1 MRRVWTGFLLLAPA
15 AAALACGVCVED
27 RVAATYDHAVVVRSL
42 ERRHEVVFLAI
53 EGDIAVSPRLSREI
67 RSAIESASGIDRGSA
82 RVSLSSASLSFA
94 YDPARQKLGPIMNVL
109 EKSLAP
115 MGLRLSLLR
124 VIA

>member
-1 MRRVWTGFLLLAPA
+1 MRRAWTGLLLFAPA

-42 ERRHEVVFLAI
+42 ERKHEVVFLAI
-53 EGDIAVSPRLSREI
+53 EGEIAASPRLTREI
-67 RSAIESASGIDRGSA
+67 QGALASASGIDRGSA

-94 YDPARQKLGPIMNVL
+94 YDPARNKLGPIMSAL

-115 MGLRLSLLR
+115 RGLRLAILR